1 MQSAKSHHA
10 ATHSYYVLYC
20 KVNIEG
26 DTLRYADFKS
36 DKYSVLHGSNVE
48 WLEVVNRMQLEFVL
62 KTKMSGPERGR
73 SYSFRVDT
81 CATIPALEMHVYTM
95 PRMACLICVHNFR
108 APSYM
113 TAHVAYVRVCCAPVT
128 YLPVYLPGHVRRRA
142 EFAHW
147 MSGLEQWLGS
157 LSEEPIPAQF
167 QQMNT
172 LDNLNTPT
180 LEASVNLN
188 TPSLRPVLMSDP
200 PLRPSITAR
209 AAPSPARI
217 AVRGN
222 ERGLASKTL
231 AFAWRFVSRK

>member
-1 MQSAKSHHA
+1 MVAPTASASA
-10 ATHSYYVLYC
+10 RAPPYQRWNACVCNATHGMP
-20 KVNIEG
+20 NM
-26 DTLRYADFKS
+26 RA
-36 DKYSVLHGSNVE
+36 
-48 WLEVVNRMQLEFVL
+48 QL
-62 KTKMSGPERGR
+62 P
-73 SYSFRVDT
+73 
-81 CATIPALEMHVYTM
+81 CAIL
-95 PRMACLICVHNFR
+95 L
-108 APSYM
+108 
-113 TAHVAYVRVCCAPVT
+113 TAYVAYVRVCCAPVT
-128 YLPVYLPGHVRRRA
+128 CLPGHVRRRA

-157 LSEEPIPAQF
+157 LSEEPIPAHF